1 VSDVNTYRVW
11 MKDGYARIVNAESED
26 EARGVAREL
35 TELDI
40 KGAAMTKSEKRRA
53 VTVDKVEQLNG

>member
-1 VSDVNTYRVW
+1 